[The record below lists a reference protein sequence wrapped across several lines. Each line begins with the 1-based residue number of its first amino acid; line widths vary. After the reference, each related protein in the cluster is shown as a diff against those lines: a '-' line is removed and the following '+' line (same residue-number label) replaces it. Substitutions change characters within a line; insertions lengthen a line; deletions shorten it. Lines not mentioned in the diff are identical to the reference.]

1 MVVVQDSAVS
11 FSFLRS
17 FSKPP
22 AAAAGPTKMIVGLG
36 NPGPEYA
43 RHRHNI
49 GFQVLDSFAGRH
61 GLAFDKFQKR
71 ARLAIGQVTLEGLAS
86 ASTLTTGWSGRV
98 VLAKPMT
105 YMNLSG
111 EAVSALAA
119 FYKILPADILVIHDD
134 LDLPIGRIR
143 LRPGGSAGGQKGV
156 ASTIQR
162 LGTDAFH
169 RLRVGI
175 SRPGG
180 VGSSAAPG
188 MDPADYV
195 LQPFTADQEKEMEFV
210 RPRAVDAIETWLA
223 LGITA
228 AMNQFNSDERRKT
241 KDE

>member
-1 MVVVQDSAVS
+1 
-11 FSFLRS
+11 
-17 FSKPP
+17 
-22 AAAAGPTKMIVGLG
+22 MIVGLG

-49 GFQVLDSFAGRH
+49 GFQVVDRFADQH
-61 GLAFDKFQKR
+61 GLTFDKFQKR
-71 ARLAIGQVTLEGLAS
+71 ARLAIGQVTLRES
-86 ASTLTTGWSGRV
+86 WSGRV

-111 EAVSALAA
+111 EAIGALAVY
-119 FYKILPADILVIHDD
+119 YKIPPADILVVHDD

-162 LGTDAFH
+162 LGTEGFH
-169 RLRVGI
+169 RLRIGI

-180 VGSSAAPG
+180 TGSDAPPA
-188 MDPADYV
+188 MNSADYV
-195 LQPFTADQEKEMEFV
+195 LQPFTTAQEKEMMFV
-210 RPRAVDAIETWLA
+210 RLRAVEAIEIWLA
-223 LGITA
+223 QGMEA
-228 AMNQFNSDERRKT
+228 AMNLFNADERRQT

>member
-1 MVVVQDSAVS
+1 MNFD
-11 FSFLRS
+11 FLRLRQTAS
-17 FSKPP
+17 APT
-22 AAAAGPTKMIVGLG
+22 ANPTKMIVGLG

-49 GFQVLDSFAGRH
+49 GFQVLDLFAERH

-71 ARLAIGQVTLEGLAS
+71 ARVALGQMTLKTS
-86 ASTLTTGWSGRV
+86 ASISGWTGRV
-98 VLAKPMT
+98 LLAKPMT

-111 EAVSALAA
+111 EAVAALAA
-119 FYKILPADILVIHDD
+119 FYKIAPTDILVVHDD

-143 LRPGGSAGGQKGV
+143 LRPGGGAGGQKGV

-162 LGTDAFH
+162 LGTDTFH

-180 VGSSAAPG
+180 VGSDAPPG

-195 LQPFTADQEKEMEFV
+195 LRPFSTGQEKEMAFV
-210 RPRAVDAIETWLA
+210 RLRAADAIEVWLA
-223 LGITA
+223 QGIEA
-228 AMNQFNSDERRKT
+228 AMNQFNAG
-241 KDE
+241 